1 MRDSFLHSLFLY
13 AKTNPNVIILTG
25 DLGYGALDVFFRDL
39 PSQTYNL
46 GIAEQSIISISSGMA
61 LEGKKIFVYSITNFI
76 SLRVLEQIR
85 NDLCYHDLDVTL
97 IAVGSGLSYGQLGF
111 THHSTEDISVIR
123 ALPNIT
129 IYSPSDQIEVNFF
142 FDKILH
148 FKGPKFIKLDKMVE
162 KYRRNDIKVSMNPEV
177 VSGSGDIMIFTYGS
191 NVGYVTDIL
200 ERNKILSDKYRV
212 VSVPLVKPLIF
223 DENMIRQIETSNIL
237 ITLEEHNLDGGFGS
251 AIMESINNVNVN
263 FNINNIKRLGINNTF
278 IKEVG
283 SRRYLVEK
291 LDFERLLLK
300 LMD

>member
-1 MRDSFLHSLFLY
+1 MRDSFLRSLFSY

-39 PSQTYNL
+39 PSQIYNL

-61 LEGKKIFVYSITNFI
+61 LEGKKVFVYSITNFI
-76 SLRVLEQIR
+76 SLRVVEQIR
-85 NDLCYHDLDVTL
+85 NDLCYHDLDVTIL
-97 IAVGSGLSYGQLGF
+97 AIGSGFSYGELGF
-111 THHSTEDISVIR
+111 THHSTEDIAVIR

-148 FKGPKFIKLDKMVE
+148 FKGPKYIKLDKMVE

-191 NVGYVTDIL
+191 NVGYVIDIL

-212 VSVPLVKPLIF
+212 VSAPLVKPLIF

-291 LDFERLLLK
+291 LYFERLLLE